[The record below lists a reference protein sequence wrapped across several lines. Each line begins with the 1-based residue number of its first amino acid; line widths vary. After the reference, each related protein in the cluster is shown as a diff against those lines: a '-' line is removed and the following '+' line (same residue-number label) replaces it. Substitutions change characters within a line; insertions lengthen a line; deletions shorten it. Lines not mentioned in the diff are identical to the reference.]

1 MTTATTPTS
10 VLDAAL
16 GDLANS
22 TEFKTALEQ
31 IRGGARV
38 ISISGLVAAPG
49 RALVLATLQ
58 RVTGKQFALV
68 VPAQRDLENWQRDI
82 EFWYCALRGVTQCE
96 DSVAVLPASESD
108 PYAGGSPHAETLER
122 RALAL
127 WRLARRQERGTGVSP
142 VTHAQDAR
150 ATDFVLLTSRA
161 LARRTVPPT
170 QIVKAGAVLR
180 RDEDIAPEELVDK
193 LIAAGY
199 VREDPVAAVG
209 EFSMRGG
216 ILDVWAPGRDAPVR
230 IEFFG
235 DTVDSIREFDPETQ
249 LSTAQLTQIEIPP
262 MRELIV
268 RAQDFRE
275 WASYA
280 RMRWDDERFARSL
293 RDRTVYADEGEA
305 FPGWEWLIS
314 LAREEKSSAF
324 DYFKDAL
331 LVIDEPVAIESYLAT
346 AFQTLADRFAEND
359 AADDLG
365 LKPEELY
372 LTVEELRAE
381 IDTLQRVEMRALGR
395 TTAKFDQELALDA
408 EPPKISVGK
417 ERARKRP
424 LFLFPHVSVP
434 GAIATRSAESSS
446 SLDPVAT
453 ARGTDTQEIDFKAQ
467 SVMRYH
473 GRLPDL
479 ARDVVDRR
487 ANSDATTL
495 FVMPSRGVAERVT
508 EILREYEV
516 NARLTS
522 FDDQSEI
529 AGNDAIVTFG
539 KLSGG
544 FELIGTHAPGVPS
557 FDKAHT
563 GGMRPSLVVH
573 VEADLFDEAAE
584 PAIERR
590 SAAIKR
596 EKKRRARAAAFLSDF
611 RDLKVDDYVVHID
624 HGIARFGG
632 LVTLDLGPSQ
642 PTAVAAPKRGEF
654 MLLYYADE
662 AKLYVPVERLDLV
675 QRYSSA
681 EGHQP
686 ALDKLGGIG
695 WLKTKAKAKRAM
707 RDMADELLR
716 LYAERKLVQG
726 HSFPPDA
733 PWQREFEEGF
743 EYTLTPDQETAI
755 EDVKNDMETPTPMDR
770 LLCGDVGYGKTEV
783 AMRAAFKAIMDG
795 KQTAVLTP
803 TTVLAYQHFETFR
816 KRFATFPVKVEL
828 LSRFRSSK
836 EQKDVV
842 KRVEGGEVDVVIGT
856 HRMLSKDVSFKD
868 LGLVVVDEEQR
879 FGVAHKERLKQ
890 LKKRVDVLTL
900 SATPI
905 PRTLNMSLSGLRDMS
920 LIETPPSDRLAI
932 QTQVAQSSDAVIKS
946 AIELELARGGQIFFI
961 HNRVESI
968 TTIAALV
975 QRLVPQARIAVGHGK
990 MNEKEMERVMLDFID
1005 YKYDVL
1011 VATTI
1016 IENGID
1022 IPRANTIIINR
1033 ADTYGLSQ
1041 LYQLRGRVGRSNRRA
1056 YAYLLIPAEQELSPI
1071 ARRRLAAIREF
1082 SELGAGFRIAAL
1094 DLELRGAG
1102 NLLGGQQSGHMD
1114 ALGFDL
1120 YTQMLERTVAEL
1132 RGEQVEDETSV
1143 TINLGV
1149 DVAIPETY
1157 ISDMGQRLRTYKRV
1171 SSARDED
1178 ALSAIRTETEDRYGR
1193 IPESVDNL
1201 FAYAGLRQT
1210 AEDVGVISIDRAPGG
1225 IAIKLSEKARVAPEN
1240 LMEMIRV
1247 RTGANFTPSGVLRL
1261 ELSEDERDEVLAVA
1275 RRVLLQIRSDG

>member
-1 MTTATTPTS
+1 MTSITETPSTLQSALNGVLDSAEFRS
-10 VLDAAL
+10 VLD
-16 GDLANS
+16 
-22 TEFKTALEQ
+22 Q
-31 IRGGARV
+31 IKRGARV
-38 ISISGLVAAPG
+38 ISISGLIAGPA
-49 RALVLATLQ
+49 RALVLAALQ
-58 RVTGKQFALV
+58 LESRKQFALV
-68 VPAQRDLENWQRDI
+68 VPAQRDLESWERDLA
-82 EFWYCALRGVTQCE
+82 FWYCAVRGVDDCGE
-96 DSVAVLPASESD
+96 AVAVLPASESD
-108 PYAGGSPHAETLER
+108 PYAGGSPHTETLER

-127 WRLARRQERGTGVSP
+127 WRLARLRQ
-142 VTHAQDAR
+142 
-150 ATDFVLLTSRA
+150 DFLLLTSRA
-161 LARRTVPPT
+161 LARRTIAPPD
-170 QIVKAGAVLR
+170 ILKAGAVLR
-180 RDEDIAPEELVDK
+180 RDEDVAPEELVDR
-193 LIAAGY
+193 LIASGY
-199 VREDPVAAVG
+199 VREDPVGAVG
-209 EFSMRGG
+209 ELSMRGG
-216 ILDVWAPGRDAPVR
+216 IIDVWPPGHAAPAR

-235 DTVDSIREFDPETQ
+235 DTVDSIRDFDPETQ
-249 LSTAQLTQIEIPP
+249 LSTTQLTEIEIPP
-262 MRELIV
+262 MRELMV
-268 RAQDFRE
+268 RASDFRE
-275 WASYA
+275 WASHA
-280 RMRWDDERFARSL
+280 RMRWHDERFVRSL
-293 RDRTVYADEGEA
+293 RDRTVFADEGED

-314 LAREEKSSAF
+314 IVREEHASIF
-324 DYFKDAL
+324 DYLKDAV
-331 LVIDEPVAIESYLAT
+331 LVIDEPVAVENFLSSAY
-346 AFQTLADRFAEND
+346 QTLEERFAETD
-359 AADDLG
+359 AADDLA
-365 LKPEELY
+365 LRPEELY
-372 LTVEELRAE
+372 LTAEELRSE
-381 IDTLQRVEMRALGR
+381 IDARQRIEMRALGR
-395 TTAKFDQELALDA
+395 TAAKIDQEIALDA
-408 EPPKISVGK
+408 EHPKISVGK
-417 ERARKRP
+417 ERPKKQP
-424 LFLFPHVSVP
+424 LFLFPHVSEP
-434 GAIATRSAESSS
+434 GAIATGSPKSIASY
-446 SLDPVAT
+446 DPLAT
-453 ARGTDTQEIDFKAQ
+453 ARGTDTSEIDWKAQ

-473 GRLPDL
+473 GRLPEL
-479 ARDVVDRR
+479 ARDVIDRH
-487 ANSDATTL
+487 ANSSSQTL
-495 FVMPSRGVAERVT
+495 FAMPSRGVAERVT

-522 FDDQSEI
+522 FDDISE
-529 AGNDAIVTFG
+529 ASSPVDAIVTIG

-544 FELIGTHAPGVPS
+544 FELPS
-557 FDKAHT
+557 A
-563 GGMRPSLVVH
+563 RLIVH
-573 VEADLFDEAAE
+573 VEGDLFDEAAE
-584 PAIERR
+584 PALERR
-590 SAAIKR
+590 ATAIKR

-632 LVTLDLGPSQ
+632 LVTLDLGPTES
-642 PTAVAAPKRGEF
+642 TARAVLTPAPRGEF
-654 MLLYYADE
+654 MLLYYAEE

-686 ALDKLGGIG
+686 ALDRLGGLG

-726 HSFPPDA
+726 HAFPQDA

-743 EYTLTPDQETAI
+743 EYSLTPDQETAI
-755 EDVKNDMETPTPMDR
+755 EDVKHDMETPTPMDR

-783 AMRAAFKAIMDG
+783 AMRAAFKAVMDG

-803 TTVLAYQHFETFR
+803 TTVLAYQHFDTFR
-816 KRFATFPVKVEL
+816 QRFAPFPVKVEL

-890 LKKRVDVLTL
+890 MKKRVDVLTL

-932 QTQVAQSSDAVIKS
+932 QTQVVQSSDAVIKS
-946 AIELELARGGQIFFI
+946 AIELELARAGQVFFI

-968 TTIAALV
+968 ETIAALV
-975 QRLVPQARIAVGHGK
+975 KRLVPQARIAVGHGK
-990 MNEKEMERVMLDFID
+990 MNEKEMERVMLDFIE

-1033 ADTYGLSQ
+1033 ADNYGLSQ

-1056 YAYLLIPAEQELSPI
+1056 YAYLLIPAEQELTPI

-1082 SELGAGFRIAAL
+1082 SDLGAGFRIAAL

-1102 NLLGGQQSGHMD
+1102 NLLGGEQSGHMD

-1132 RGEQVEDETSV
+1132 RGEQIEDEPTVS
-1143 TINLGV
+1143 INLNV
-1149 DVAIPETY
+1149 DVAIPESY

-1171 SSARDED
+1171 SSARDEETL
-1178 ALSAIRTETEDRYGR
+1178 AAIAAETEDRYGR
-1193 IPESVDNL
+1193 IPEPVEDL
-1201 FAYAGLRQT
+1201 FNYARLRQA
-1210 AEDVGVISIDRAPGG
+1210 AEDVGVVSIDRTRDG
-1225 IAIKLSEKARVAPEN
+1225 IAVKLAEKARVAPDK
-1240 LMEMIRV
+1240 LMELIRA
-1247 RTGANFTPSGVLRL
+1247 REGANFAPSGVLRL
-1261 ELSEDERDEVLAVA
+1261 ALSDEEKDEMLAVA
-1275 RRVLLQIRSDG
+1275 RRVLLQIKADS